1 MVLVWR
7 FLSPEF
13 WDRKVKGGET
23 MKKKGL
29 LLLMAML
36 LLTSGCGEKAPEE
49 EKKEVEKQQESEVEK
64 NEQEEIPD
72 SNKEVP
78 KTSEEGNTEVN
89 TPEETP
95 GEIPGETSQQ
105 QEEKREL
112 LEISLSHQWDGE
124 WSDSQLCYVR
134 EIEYS
139 KLRLENDSREKY
151 PKLQKALEE
160 YNLQKD
166 DYYLGNLKEQQQ
178 EQVADY
184 IRAMEEFGD
193 ELYLPFYNREQSVVT
208 RADDKAL
215 SILLTTESYAG
226 EAHGN
231 YYKSGVCFDPET
243 GKMLTLEDV
252 FADTSQLP
260 KKIYQ
265 KLMDQYD
272 LSDMYD
278 DPWEYIKENYH
289 NLSWTMDYQ
298 GVVVYFNTYEIG
310 PYASGIFTVRL
321 DYRDYPELFNSKYT
335 SVPESYAIDGDP
347 FGEYLYDFDEDG
359 KEEWFRIV
367 EYKGEYDWINRVD
380 ISLGEHTLEV
390 EDLVCGYSLN
400 YAIVH
405 TRSSKNYLKISQTAD
420 NDWQSVVIF
429 DLSGEIPEYVTTYQG
444 LVCDSVFEEK
454 GEDFYSGRIMLTNPD
469 ACVFSSRMNIL
480 STFGGNKQYYFTQE
494 GKLETQQENYDV
506 NMFYSLNVVKAF
518 NAELVEEG
526 KSTGKQVT
534 VEAGSVVYIVATDGK
549 DWVDLNYNGSV
560 VRVYVECE
568 SWPQTIDGVE
578 IDQLFEMLYF
588 AG

>member
-1 MVLVWR
+1 
-7 FLSPEF
+7 
-13 WDRKVKGGET
+13 

-64 NEQEEIPD
+64 NEQEQEEIPD

-89 TPEETP
+89 TPEET
-95 GEIPGETSQQ
+95 PGETSQQ

-272 LSDMYD
+272 LSDRYD
-278 DPWEYIKENYH
+278 DPWE
-289 NLSWTMDYQ
+289 
-298 GVVVYFNTYEIG
+298 
-310 PYASGIFTVRL
+310 
-321 DYRDYPELFNSKYT
+321 
-335 SVPESYAIDGDP
+335 
-347 FGEYLYDFDEDG
+347 
-359 KEEWFRIV
+359 
-367 EYKGEYDWINRVD
+367 
-380 ISLGEHTLEV
+380 
-390 EDLVCGYSLN
+390 
-400 YAIVH
+400 
-405 TRSSKNYLKISQTAD
+405 
-420 NDWQSVVIF
+420 
-429 DLSGEIPEYVTTYQG
+429 
-444 LVCDSVFEEK
+444 
-454 GEDFYSGRIMLTNPD
+454 
-469 ACVFSSRMNIL
+469 
-480 STFGGNKQYYFTQE
+480 
-494 GKLETQQENYDV
+494 
-506 NMFYSLNVVKAF
+506 
-518 NAELVEEG
+518 
-526 KSTGKQVT
+526 
-534 VEAGSVVYIVATDGK
+534 
-549 DWVDLNYNGSV
+549 
-560 VRVYVECE
+560 
-568 SWPQTIDGVE
+568 
-578 IDQLFEMLYF
+578 
-588 AG
+588 